1 MDIKTNSIIDM
12 IELNLNKSIDQITQ
26 KELDNVKYLRV
37 YRNTSIEE
45 SVVDI
50 NDLKYFENIEEIS
63 IENCMVD
70 EGYITNLKSLKNLK
84 KIEFIHCDFIDD
96 IREYFNS
103 LNLEELI
110 INDVIGIEDYI
121 FSNIKKLVIINS
133 DFNFYVSFVNTL
145 DISRCSNIK
154 TNLYELDVNELIIN
168 ANQLTDEFIYLPCK
182 IIIKNEYDEV
192 IKVIDHD

>member
-50 NDLKYFENIEEIS
+50 NDLKYFENIEEIY

-70 EGYITNLKSLKNLK
+70 EIYITNLKSLKNLK

-133 DFNFYVSFVNTL
+133 DFNFYVSFVDTL